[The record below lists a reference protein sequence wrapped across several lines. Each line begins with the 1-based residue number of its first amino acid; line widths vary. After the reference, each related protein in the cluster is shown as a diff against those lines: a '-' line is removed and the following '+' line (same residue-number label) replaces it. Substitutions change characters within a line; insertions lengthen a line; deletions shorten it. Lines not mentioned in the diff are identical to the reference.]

1 MEETIREKALKRLRN
16 SLLKRFRKAT
26 TDYHLLEDGDKI
38 MVGLS
43 GGKDSLLLLELL
55 GQQASI
61 FKPAI
66 KIEACH
72 IRMENVK
79 YETDTNYLQRFCDEW
94 QVPLHIITTKF
105 DDSIETNKPK
115 CFLCSWY
122 RRKALFKIAQEHNCN
137 KIALGHHQDDI
148 IDTCMM
154 NLFYQGR
161 FETTPPLYKMDK
173 MALSLIRP
181 LCLMREDDI
190 RAYAEMAEYEKQIKL
205 CPYESSSQRHT
216 MNKIFKDIEAIN
228 PEARYSI
235 WKAISENSCSKQQ

>member
-1 MEETIREKALKRLRN
+1 MEDILKDKELKRLRN
-16 SLLKRFRKAT
+16 SLWKRFRKAT

-55 GQQASI
+55 GQQARI
-61 FKPAI
+61 FKSAI

-94 QVPLHIITTKF
+94 HVPLHIITTKF

-122 RRKALFKIAQEHNCN
+122 RRKALFRIAQEHGCN

-173 MALSLIRP
+173 MTLSLIRP

-216 MNKIFKDIEAIN
+216 MNKIFKEIEAIN

>member
-1 MEETIREKALKRLRN
+1 MEDILKDKELKRLRN
-16 SLLKRFRKAT
+16 GLWKRFRKAT

-55 GQQASI
+55 GQQAMI

-94 QVPLHIITTKF
+94 HVPLHIITTKF

-122 RRKALFKIAQEHNCN
+122 RRKALFRIAQEHGCN

-173 MALSLIRP
+173 MTLSLIRP

-216 MNKIFKDIEAIN
+216 MNKIFKEIEAIN

>member
-1 MEETIREKALKRLRN
+1 
-16 SLLKRFRKAT
+16 
-26 TDYHLLEDGDKI
+26 

-55 GQQASI
+55 GQQARI

-190 RAYAEMAEYEKQIKL
+190 RAYAEMAEYEKQVKL
-205 CPYESSSQRHT
+205 CPYESSSVAD
-216 MNKIFKDIEAIN
+216 NKLPNGDKVTAEITGKVRDVKDTAL
-228 PEARYSI
+228 
-235 WKAISENSCSKQQ
+235 ENNTIGKITITNAEGVDVTS

>member
-1 MEETIREKALKRLRN
+1 MEEIIREKALKRLRN

-26 TDYHLLEDGDKI
+26 TDYLLLEDGDKI

-55 GQQASI
+55 GQQARI

-105 DDSIETNKPK
+105 DDSIETNKPNV
-115 CFLCSWY
+115 FY
-122 RRKALFKIAQEHNCN
+122 AH
-137 KIALGHHQDDI
+137 G
-148 IDTCMM
+148 ID
-154 NLFYQGR
+154 
-161 FETTPPLYKMDK
+161 EKLY
-173 MALSLIRP
+173 SR
-181 LCLMREDDI
+181 
-190 RAYAEMAEYEKQIKL
+190 
-205 CPYESSSQRHT
+205 
-216 MNKIFKDIEAIN
+216 
-228 PEARYSI
+228 
-235 WKAISENSCSKQQ
+235 

>member
-1 MEETIREKALKRLRN
+1 ML
-16 SLLKRFRKAT
+16 
-26 TDYHLLEDGDKI
+26 
-38 MVGLS
+38 
-43 GGKDSLLLLELL
+43 
-55 GQQASI
+55 
-61 FKPAI
+61 
-66 KIEACH
+66 
-72 IRMENVK
+72 
-79 YETDTNYLQRFCDEW
+79 
-94 QVPLHIITTKF
+94 
-105 DDSIETNKPK
+105 
-115 CFLCSWY
+115 
-122 RRKALFKIAQEHNCN
+122 AQEHNCN

-173 MALSLIRP
+173 MTLSLIRP

-190 RAYAEMAEYEKQIKL
+190 RAYAEMAEYEKQVKL

>member
-1 MEETIREKALKRLRN
+1 
-16 SLLKRFRKAT
+16 
-26 TDYHLLEDGDKI
+26 
-38 MVGLS
+38 
-43 GGKDSLLLLELL
+43 
-55 GQQASI
+55 
-61 FKPAI
+61 
-66 KIEACH
+66 
-72 IRMENVK
+72 MENVK

-122 RRKALFKIAQEHNCN
+122 RRKALFKITQEHNCN

-173 MALSLIRP
+173 MTLSLIRP

-216 MNKIFKDIEAIN
+216 MNKFFKDIEAIN